1 MQALYQIELS
11 EGEADQ
17 VIAEFAGH
25 RLGESIEGE
34 KLAKPD
40 AALFGELVR
49 GVVLHK
55 RDLDD
60 MIAAVL
66 TEDWTMS
73 GWRSC
78 SAPAARRCL

>member
-1 MQALYQIELS
+1 M
-11 EGEADQ
+11 
-17 VIAEFAGH
+17 IAEFTGH

-40 AALFGELVR
+40 AALFAELVR
-49 GVVLHK
+49 GVVLNR

-66 TEDWTMS
+66 TEDWTIE
-73 GWRSC
+73 RLEILL
-78 SAPAARRCL
+78 ALPAARRRP